1 MTHSRSFLSR
11 LNEPDEVIESNMIE
25 ALDAELGHPQRLRVL
40 AGSEIFKQDDPM
52 EHIYVLMRGNVKLFQ
67 VLNGREVIFH
77 SHTVGRVLGLLALTR
92 QSKAFFTCRTLTD
105 TELLEISFHDLDAA
119 LQRNEDLMVSFVTV
133 LLRAMVRRSTRLVEL
148 QTEVLGLNKTLATE
162 RDNVARAL
170 RELQQTQALLVE
182 SEKMATLGQLA
193 SGVAH
198 ELNNPVAAI
207 GRAAD
212 YVREDLLALSG
223 EMPNGDAF
231 GEMIG
236 RIFESKPIS
245 TREQRERRRALAI
258 QLGDEN
264 MAEQLVQMGIYEYD
278 DYTRLSS
285 TMTGTPAENLAR
297 MHRYHQVGGALRNI
311 TNCADRI
318 SNLVKSLRAYS
329 RSDYKDSNLTD
340 VHEGLEDTLR
350 LFANRLRDV
359 KVDRYFDEIPAIP
372 GNAGELNQI
381 WTNLISNALDAMN
394 NQGELRIETAHED
407 EFVRICIID
416 NGPGIPPENLEKI
429 FSMRY
434 TTRKG
439 RIEFGLGLGLSI
451 SRNIAHRHGG
461 TIQVESKPGR
471 TAFCVRLPITAK
483 HIADSTEENKI

>member
-1 MTHSRSFLSR
+1 MTLSRTFLSR
-11 LNEPDEVIESNMIE
+11 LNEADEVIESSMIE
-25 ALDAELGHPQRLRVL
+25 ALDAELGHPQRLRVP
-40 AGSEIFKQDDPM
+40 AGTEIFKQDDPM
-52 EHIYVLMRGNVKLFQ
+52 EHIYVLMNGNVKLFQ
-67 VLNGREVIFH
+67 VLNGSEVIFH

-105 TELLEISFHDLDAA
+105 TELLEISFNDLDTA
-119 LQRNEDLMVSFVTV
+119 LQRSEELMVSFVTV

-148 QTEVLGLNKTLATE
+148 QTEVLGLNKTLAAE

-207 GRAAD
+207 SRAAD
-212 YVREDLLALSG
+212 YVREDLLALSA
-223 EMPNGDAF
+223 EMPDGEVF
-231 GEMIG
+231 GEMIA
-236 RIFESKPIS
+236 RIFETKPLS
-245 TREQRERRRALAI
+245 TREQRERRRALATE
-258 QLGDEN
+258 LDN
-264 MAEQLVQMGIYEYD
+264 DHMAEQLVQMGIYAYN
-278 DYTRLSS
+278 DYMRLSS
-285 TMTGTPAENLAR
+285 TMTGTAEENLAR

-311 TNCADRI
+311 TNCAERI

-329 RSDYKDSNLTD
+329 RTDHKDRTLMD

-359 KVDRYFDEIPAIP
+359 KVDRYFDEIPLLP
-372 GNAGELNQI
+372 GNAGEINQI
-381 WTNLISNALDAMN
+381 WTNLLANALDAMN
-394 NQGELRIETAHED
+394 NQGELRIETAHEG
-407 EFVRICIID
+407 EHVRICIID
-416 NGPGIPPENLEKI
+416 NGPGIPPGNLEKI

-461 TIQVESKPGR
+461 TIAVESRPGR
-471 TAFCVRLPITAK
+471 TAFCVRLPITPH
-483 HIADSTEENKI
+483 HIADSTEESKP